1 MAICGKILSTD
12 KQLAIKF
19 AGLSS
24 RVTATKSK
32 KTMPQEIELKFIVNP
47 TALDSLRTALSALE
61 SEHGEPRQLLNI
73 YYETANNTLRSHDM
87 GLRIRGV
94 EGRYEMTMK
103 IAGRVTGGLH
113 QRPEYNVEL
122 KEAGLDLALLP
133 AEVWPEGIVP
143 AALQTELKP
152 LFSTDFTRE
161 KWVVTHRGS
170 KVELALDLGEVKAD
184 ELSEPLCEL
193 ELELLEGETS
203 AVLDLAQQLVVLPGL
218 RQGSLSKAARGYHLA
233 RGNVAREIK
242 PLDVLHVVPKA
253 TVEQGLEGALEMAL
267 AHWQYHEELWLR
279 GNKAAKTSVGH
290 ALGLVR
296 HALALFGGIVPRK
309 ASAHLRERLVA
320 YEALLNQDL
329 KAEALAFSPES
340 SQAKLALTEWLVGRQ
355 WQKFVDEKGSTR
367 LTGSFKRFAD
377 THLSRHAAELR
388 NTFQRPLG
396 DGYGDR
402 LARLARET
410 DAIRLLAGVYDD
422 VITLP
427 WLEKWQGLRHAITTR
442 QQVEI
447 EHYRNEA
454 ISQAP
459 FWLHSGK

>member
-1 MAICGKILSTD
+1 
-12 KQLAIKF
+12 
-19 AGLSS
+19 
-24 RVTATKSK
+24 
-32 KTMPQEIELKFIVNP
+32 MPQEIELKFIVNP
-47 TALDSLRTALSALE
+47 TALDALRNTLNSLE
-61 SEHGEPRQLLNI
+61 SEHSDPRQLHNI
-73 YYETANNTLRSHDM
+73 YYETADNTLRSHDM

-94 EGRYEMTMK
+94 DGRYEMTMK
-103 IAGRVTGGLH
+103 IAGRAVGGLH

-122 KEAGLDLALLP
+122 SKPELDLALLP
-133 AEVWPEGIVP
+133 AEIWPEGVDVT
-143 AALQTELKP
+143 ALQDALKP
-152 LFSTDFTRE
+152 LFSTDFARE

-170 KVELALDLGEVKAD
+170 KVEIALDLGEVKAG

-203 AVLDLAQQLVVLPGL
+203 AVLELAQQLVAQPGL

-233 RGNVAREIK
+233 AGDAPREIK
-242 PLDVLHVVPKA
+242 PLTVLRVAPKA
-253 TVEQGLEGALEMAL
+253 TVEQGLEGSLEMAL
-267 AHWQYHEELWLR
+267 EHWLYHEELWVR
-279 GNKAAKTSVGH
+279 GSKQAKSAVVN
-290 ALGLVR
+290 AVGLVR

-309 ASAHLRERLVA
+309 ASAHLRELLMS
-320 YEALLNQDL
+320 YEALLAQNL
-329 KAEALAFSPES
+329 KAEELVFSPES

-355 WQKFVDEKGSTR
+355 WQPFIDEKGSTK
-367 LTGSFKRFAD
+367 LAGSFKRFAD

-396 DGYGDR
+396 DTYGDQ
-402 LARLARET
+402 LPRLARET
-410 DAIRLLAGVYDD
+410 DSMRLLAGVYDD
-422 VITLP
+422 AVTLP
-427 WLEKWQGLRHAITTR
+427 WLDNWQGLRHAITTR

>member
-1 MAICGKILSTD
+1 
-12 KQLAIKF
+12 
-19 AGLSS
+19 
-24 RVTATKSK
+24 
-32 KTMPQEIELKFIVNP
+32 MPQEIELKFIVNP
-47 TALDSLRTALSALE
+47 TALDALRNALNSLE
-61 SEHGEPRQLLNI
+61 SEHSDPRQLHNI
-73 YYETANNTLRSHDM
+73 YYETADNTLRSHDM

-94 EGRYEMTMK
+94 DGRYEMTMK
-103 IAGRVTGGLH
+103 IAGRAVGGLH

-122 KEAGLDLALLP
+122 SKPELDLALLP
-133 AEVWPEGIVP
+133 AEIWPEGVDVT
-143 AALQTELKP
+143 ALQDALKP
-152 LFSTDFTRE
+152 LFSTDFARE

-170 KVELALDLGEVKAD
+170 KVEIALDLGEVKAG

-203 AVLDLAQQLVVLPGL
+203 AVLELAQQLVAQPGL

-233 RGNVAREIK
+233 AGDVPREIK
-242 PLDVLHVVPKA
+242 PLTVLRVAPKA
-253 TVEQGLEGALEMAL
+253 TVEQGLEGSLEMAL
-267 AHWQYHEELWLR
+267 EHWLYHEELWVR
-279 GNKAAKTSVGH
+279 GSKQAKSAVVN
-290 ALGLVR
+290 AVGLVR

-309 ASAHLRERLVA
+309 ASAHLRELLMS
-320 YEALLNQDL
+320 YEALLAQNL
-329 KAEALAFSPES
+329 KVEELVFSPES

-355 WQKFVDEKGSTR
+355 WQPFIDEKGSTK
-367 LTGSFKRFAD
+367 LAGSFKRFAD

-396 DGYGDR
+396 DTYGDQ
-402 LARLARET
+402 LPRLARET
-410 DAIRLLAGVYDD
+410 DSMRLLAGVYDD
-422 VITLP
+422 AVTLP
-427 WLEKWQGLRHAITTR
+427 WLDNWQGLRHAITTR

>member
-1 MAICGKILSTD
+1 
-12 KQLAIKF
+12 
-19 AGLSS
+19 
-24 RVTATKSK
+24 
-32 KTMPQEIELKFIVNP
+32 MPQEIELKFIVNP
-47 TALDSLRTALSALE
+47 TALDALRNTLNSLE
-61 SEHGEPRQLLNI
+61 SEHSDPRQLHNI
-73 YYETANNTLRSHDM
+73 YYETADNTLRSHDM

-94 EGRYEMTMK
+94 DGRYEMTMK
-103 IAGRVTGGLH
+103 IAGRAVGGLH

-122 KEAGLDLALLP
+122 SKPELDLALLP
-133 AEVWPEGIVP
+133 AEIWPEGVDVT
-143 AALQTELKP
+143 ALQDALKP
-152 LFSTDFTRE
+152 LFSTDFARE

-170 KVELALDLGEVKAD
+170 KVEIALDLGEVKAG

-203 AVLDLAQQLVVLPGL
+203 AVLELAQQLVAQPGL

-233 RGNVAREIK
+233 AGDAPREIK
-242 PLDVLHVVPKA
+242 PLTVLRVAPKA
-253 TVEQGLEGALEMAL
+253 TVEQGLEGSLEMAL
-267 AHWQYHEELWLR
+267 EHWLYHEELWVR
-279 GNKAAKTSVGH
+279 GSKQAKSAVVN
-290 ALGLVR
+290 AVGLVR

-309 ASAHLRERLVA
+309 ASAHLRELLMS
-320 YEALLNQDL
+320 YEALLAQNL
-329 KAEALAFSPES
+329 KAEELVFSPES

-355 WQKFVDEKGSTR
+355 WLPFIDEKGSTK
-367 LTGSFKRFAD
+367 LAGSFKRFAD

-396 DGYGDR
+396 DTYGDQ
-402 LARLARET
+402 LPRLARET
-410 DAIRLLAGVYDD
+410 DSMRLLAGVYDD
-422 VITLP
+422 AVTLP
-427 WLEKWQGLRHAITTR
+427 WLDNWQGLRHAITTR